1 LNIPNPE
8 NCSGEDA
15 KPRII
20 LAVKDVRRRDAY
32 ITAIG
37 SSAEL
42 TLTDTIRDIPKLLRQ
57 APCNGILVD
66 IFLKV
71 RASHMDKIRISD
83 SLEAMPSATLNL
95 DAKSGSIRIL
105 MLNNRHGAA
114 RSIAEF
120 SALCSRFLPAAIY
133 PDDLCPLH
141 LNTVIS
147 TSPGFGEGTEK
158 TFTMFISGSGCF
170 LFTANPERYQS
181 GSGVWIDLVGISDR
195 KPIQGK
201 VCWQCLWGV
210 SHNVPGIYVEF
221 ESILE
226 CQYVEISTLM
236 GSVRE
241 KGHFL

>member
-1 LNIPNPE
+1 MPNPDIYSE
-8 NCSGEDA
+8 EET
-15 KPRII
+15 KPRIL
-20 LAVKDVRRRDAY
+20 LAVKDARRREAY
-32 ITAIG
+32 LTAIG

-42 TLTDTIRDIPKLLRQ
+42 TLTDTIKDIPKLLRQ

-95 DAKSGSIRIL
+95 DARNGSIRIL
-105 MLNNRHGAA
+105 MLNHSHGSA
-114 RSIAEF
+114 RSIEDF
-120 SALCSRFLPAAIY
+120 TALCSTFMPAAIY

-141 LNTVIS
+141 LNAIIS
-147 TSPGFGEGTEK
+147 ASPEFGADSEK
-158 TFTMFISGSGCF
+158 TFSMFISGSGCF
-170 LFTANPERYQS
+170 LFTANPERYQPETD
-181 GSGVWIDLVGISDR
+181 VWIDFVGISDR
-195 KPIQGK
+195 KPVQGK

-226 CQYVEISTLM
+226 CQYDAISTLM
-236 GSVRE
+236 GNVRE
-241 KGHFL
+241 KGHSL